1 MSDQPFYA
9 PNRTTPPRQ
18 PRAGEPLWT
27 VEKDGR
33 RLACELRDDGAAGVE
48 VQMSRDGEFLYG
60 RRCLTRALALEEAD
74 EQKARYLREGG
85 VLLTF
90 PRRVLL
96 VDTVWGLFEIVIAA
110 VAGAWL
116 YSEA

>member
-9 PNRTTPPRQ
+9 PNRKVAPRQ

-33 RLACELRDDGAAGVE
+33 QLSCELRDDGEAGVE

-60 RRCLTRALALEEAD
+60 RRCATRAQALEEAD
-74 EQKARYLREGG
+74 GQKARYLREGG
-85 VLLTF
+85 VL
-90 PRRVLL
+90 
-96 VDTVWGLFEIVIAA
+96 IA
-110 VAGAWL
+110 
-116 YSEA
+116 

>member
-9 PNRTTPPRQ
+9 PNRTIAPRQ

-33 RLACELRDDGAAGVE
+33 QLGCELRDDGEAGVE

-60 RRCLTRALALEEAD
+60 RRWATRELALAKAD
-74 EQKARYLREGG
+74 EQKAQYLREGG
-85 VLLTF
+85 VLL
-90 PRRVLL
+90 
-96 VDTVWGLFEIVIAA
+96 E
-110 VAGAWL
+110 
-116 YSEA
+116 